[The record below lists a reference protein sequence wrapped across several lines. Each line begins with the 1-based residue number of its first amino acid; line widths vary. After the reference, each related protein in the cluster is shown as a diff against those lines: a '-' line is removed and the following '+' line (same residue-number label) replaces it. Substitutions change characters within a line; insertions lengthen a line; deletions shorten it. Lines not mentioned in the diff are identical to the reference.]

1 MSPAQLLQSGPTAR
15 LLREERV
22 LERLHTW
29 QRDPEPTVRW
39 LGLLGLGHLA
49 LNQRKVSG
57 CAGRGTG
64 REPAGSASGRP
75 RPPPTTPAPTG
86 AARECAAARAPGR
99 TG

>member
-22 LERLHTW
+22 LERLHAW

-64 REPAGSASGRP
+64 AGAGGVCEQ
-75 RPPPTTPAPTG
+75 PPTTPAHDPCPHRRGT
-86 AARECAAARAPGR
+86 
-99 TG
+99 